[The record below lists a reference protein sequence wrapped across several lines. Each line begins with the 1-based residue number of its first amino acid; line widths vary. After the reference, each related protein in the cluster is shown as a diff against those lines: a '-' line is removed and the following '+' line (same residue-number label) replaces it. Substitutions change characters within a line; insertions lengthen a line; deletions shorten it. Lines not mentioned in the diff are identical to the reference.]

1 MASFLALVVV
11 DHFHIV
17 DDGFAVLVLPEPED
31 DAVAARDRDGIGALA
46 VTLESMDLAA
56 DTLQRVKGRS
66 AIQMLQ
72 QPFDLALDLVGEQA
86 ALALGEALG
95 APTAL

>member
-17 DDGFAVLVLPEPED
+17 DDGLAVLVLPEPED

-56 DTLQRVKGRS
+56 DTHQRVEGRS

-72 QPFDLALDLVGEQA
+72 QSCYLALDLAGELA
-86 ALALGEALG
+86 ALALGESLA
-95 APTAL
+95 APTAS